1 MIIGV
6 VLFTFVSS
14 SILEITLS
22 DSLNIYKNRESEEMI
37 EKMQLKYNLTGNAKK
52 YLTLLGDSI
61 YSEELSKEID
71 FTNTLPSF
79 MSDCVLDSI

>member
-22 DSLNIYKNRESEEMI
+22 DSLNIYKNRETEEMI

-52 YLTLLGDSI
+52 
-61 YSEELSKEID
+61 
-71 FTNTLPSF
+71 
-79 MSDCVLDSI
+79 